1 MMMLDRCARLA
12 ECAVSAMTTSAGSA
26 PEPPATD
33 RAGEPA
39 ERLGMAGR
47 RAVQSILD
55 WALAV
60 GVGVFAALVA
70 GLIAIPLVQWGWVPP
85 KLILWAPAITFL
97 AATQACDLVI
107 QIWVPVRRNGVTPGM
122 LVMGLRVQTLRGGR
136 PKARAYLIRWV
147 LLTVDGLLLGLV
159 AVVSIVATKRRQRI
173 GDLVART
180 LVVRADRVS

>member
-1 MMMLDRCARLA
+1 
-12 ECAVSAMTTSAGSA
+12 MTTSPGSA

-39 ERLGMAGR
+39 ERWGMAGR
-47 RAVQSILD
+47 RVVQAVLD

-60 GVGVFAALVA
+60 GIGVFAALGA
-70 GLIAIPLVQWGWVPP
+70 GLVAIPLVRWGFVPP
-85 KLILWAPAITFL
+85 KLILWAPAVAFL
-97 AATQACDLVI
+97 AVTYACDIVI
-107 QIWVPVRRNGVTPGM
+107 QIWVPVRRGGSTPGM
-122 LVMGLRVQTLRGGR
+122 LVMGLRVQTLRGGQ

-159 AVVSIVATKRRQRI
+159 AVVSIVATQRRQRI

-180 LVVRADRVS
+180 LVVRAERA